1 MAYNDSGE
9 LEPNSKYTLGSYE
22 FELKVQNTHEAGEED
37 VVSVFAICRGPDGNR
52 ETVPKDFPKGT
63 TVESWSVE
71 ANETEA
77 SVYAVLKSSKGGDD
91 YSSDLDTSPAIQP
104 IPVGNATAE
113 FINVV
118 THKKQ
123 YISFYSDH
131 KMTSYLSRANVIGNI
146 IAGKRREQY
155 TYNDSTGILDYTYT
169 YNGVTVFYVTAGI
182 TNDTSFTS
190 VSGAFINGGEFV
202 SIGFN
207 TAAKIAWTI
216 VYGDASGGEYET
228 SEELIARFA
237 IDLRDADP
245 EDWDD
250 PGDTGEPSK
259 TLHVNVIGASPGNA
273 VGVPLEA
280 EAATVYGS
288 GGKGGNGGGGGAGA
302 STVIIYEF
310 TTDKAGSEEQE
321 AYTRGYGI
329 GGSGGKGGRG
339 GDGCILIFY

>member
-1 MAYNDSGE
+1 MAYNESGE
-9 LEPNSKYTLGSYE
+9 LLPSQDYQLGSYTFQLRSNYDGDE
-22 FELKVQNTHEAGEED
+22 EVTGIVARMTYNGETKVQGID
-37 VVSVFAICRGPDGNR
+37 IDGQV
-52 ETVPKDFPKGT
+52 TI
-63 TVESWSVE
+63 ESWSVE

-104 IPVGNATAE
+104 IPVGNATVE
-113 FINVV
+113 YINIV

-131 KMTSYLSRANVIGNI
+131 KMTNYLGRENVIGNI
-146 IAGKRREQY
+146 IAGKRKEQY
-155 TYNDSTGILDYTYT
+155 I
-169 YNGVTVFYVTAGI
+169 YNGISRTLDNAYTHNGLTVFYVTTGL
-182 TNDTSFTS
+182 TNDAPFTAI
-190 VSGAFINGGEFV
+190 SGAFINGGGIV
-202 SIGFN
+202 SIDFS
-207 TAAKIAWTI
+207 TAAKIAWTM

-273 VGVPLEA
+273 AGVPLEA

-288 GGKGGNGGGGGAGA
+288 GGTGGNGGGGGAGA
-302 STVIIYEF
+302 STVIIFEF
-310 TTDKAGSEEQE
+310 TTDKAGSVEQE

-329 GGSGGKGGRG
+329 GGNGGKGGRG